1 MNASVKPKETDEIL
15 VNNVIFT
22 HKDIFNVVNDFYTRV
37 QTDSLLKVPFSS
49 VHDWPEHIQ
58 RITHFWWIRFGGKPY
73 LFAEYNPVLKHF
85 YAGFNAEFLTRWLQL
100 FHATLR
106 SHLNQSQSD
115 LWVLISERMGQ
126 ALSMKNEYF
135 REQYEQNKA
144 R

>member
-1 MNASVKPKETDEIL
+1 MPKETDEIL
-15 VNNVIFT
+15 VNNIIFT

-37 QTDSLLKVPFSS
+37 QTDSLLQVPFNS

-58 RITHFWWIRFGGKPY
+58 RIAHFWWIRFGGKPY
-73 LFAEYNPVLKHF
+73 MFAEYNPVLKHF
-85 YAGFNAEFLTRWLQL
+85 YAGFNAEFLARWLQL

-106 SHLNQSQSD
+106 THLNQSQID
-115 LWVLISERMGQ
+115 LWILISERMGQ

-135 REQYEQNKA
+135 REHHEQNKN

>member
-1 MNASVKPKETDEIL
+1 MNASVMPKDTDEIL

-37 QTDSLLKVPFSS
+37 QTDPLLQVPFSS

-73 LFAEYNPVLKHF
+73 MFAEYNPVLKHF
-85 YAGFNAEFLTRWLQL
+85 HAGFNAEFLARWLQL

-106 SHLNQSQSD
+106 NHLNQNQID

-135 REQYEQNKA
+135 REHYKP
-144 R
+144 